1 MPCIGVSNNE
11 DKTMSK
17 VSYKPQKER
26 IGTEEIFDLVLK
38 DSSVKHGLIEFSR
51 EMLKRI
57 SAFEKEPGRFYVHC
71 IKREKD
77 IFIYDQNKK
86 LGKPEEIIRQLWLI
100 KLTQEYKYPLS
111 RIEVEKSVQFG
122 REVREKSAD
131 IVVYKEDKITP
142 YIIFEI
148 KQPNAKKAEEQL
160 KSYLNAEGAEGGVW
174 SNGIQRFIL
183 YRPYPKKYITT
194 LSNIPNVNQT
204 WDDLFEEKRTYDRL
218 EEKFDLSFIVSRLEE
233 MVLAQA
239 GVNVFE
245 EVFKLIYAKLYD
257 EDQAQN
263 VRSKQEIYFRQYKEP
278 RKTYAVINGELFK
291 GAVNEWPNIFKVT
304 DKIDLT
310 PEQLQI
316 CVPFLEEVKFFGS
329 GRYELEIIDR
339 AFEHLI
345 AEVSKGQKGQYFTPR
360 NVIKMCVRM
369 LNPKQGEYI
378 IDPACGSGGFLLH
391 TMYWV
396 WDSYLK
402 SVSQEARRRY
412 ASRYLFGIDFDD
424 NMRRISQALMLIA
437 GDGRHNIFKRNS
449 LDARDWI
456 GEQTEEARASLKSLL
471 SKDDEDNHKTYRY
484 LNFDLLMTNPPF
496 AGEITDS
503 GLLRQYEFA
512 KKDGRLKSKV
522 ERHILFVERS
532 LDMLMPGGRMAIV
545 LPQGIFN
552 NSNMGWI
559 REWFFDKARILAVVG
574 LEVNTFKLPAPA
586 KGTGTKTSVLF
597 IQKLEKG
604 QKPLKDYPI
613 FMAVS
618 KKSGKD
624 NSGEYIFVNE
634 NGKRVKAE
642 AGIFVAGEK
651 IKLDDDLNEIAE
663 EFVKFAK
670 KEKFSW
676 YK

>member
-1 MPCIGVSNNE
+1 MSN
-11 DKTMSK
+11 TH
-17 VSYKPQKER
+17 YKPQKEQ
-26 IGTEEIFDLVLK
+26 IGTEEIFDLVFK
-38 DSSVKHGLIEFSR
+38 DSSVKHGLLEFSK

-57 SAFEKEPGRFYVHC
+57 NAFEKEPGKFYVRC

-86 LGKPEEIIRQLWLI
+86 IGKPEEIIRQLWLI
-100 KLTQEYKYPLS
+100 KLTQEYKYPLG

-142 YIIFEI
+142 YIIFEV
-148 KQPNAKKAEEQL
+148 KQPDAKKAEEQL
-160 KSYLNAEGAEGGVW
+160 KSYLSAEGAEGGVW
-174 SNGIQRFIL
+174 SNGIQKFIL
-183 YRPYPKKYITT
+183 YRPYPKEYITA

-204 WDDLFEEKRTYDRL
+204 WDDLFEEKKTYDKL
-218 EEKFDLSFIVSRLEE
+218 QDKFDLSFIISRLEE

-257 EDQAQN
+257 EDQAKN
-263 VRSKQEIYFRQYKEP
+263 VRLKQEVCFRQYKEP
-278 RKTYAVINGELFK
+278 KKTYAVINEELFK
-291 GAVNEWPNIFKVT
+291 GAVKEWPNIFKAT

-316 CVPFLEEVKFFGS
+316 CVPFLEEIKFFGS
-329 GRYELEIIDR
+329 GREELEIIDR

-345 AEVSKGQKGQYFTPR
+345 TEVSKGQKGQYFTPR
-360 NVIKMCVRM
+360 NVIKMCVKM
-369 LNPKQGEYI
+369 LNPKQDEHI
-378 IDPACGSGGFLLH
+378 VDPACGSGGFLLH
-391 TMYWV
+391 AMYWV
-396 WDSYLK
+396 WDNYLK
-402 SVSQEARRRY
+402 SVSQDAKQRY
-412 ASRYLFGIDFDD
+412 ANRYLFGIDFDD

-449 LDARDWI
+449 LDARDWN
-456 GEQTEEARASLKSLL
+456 GEQAEEARTSLKSLL
-471 SKDDEDNHKTYRY
+471 FKDDEENRKSYRY
-484 LNFDLLMTNPPF
+484 LSFDLLMTNPPF

-512 KKDGRLKSKV
+512 KKNGKLKPKV
-522 ERHILFVERS
+522 ERHLLFIERS
-532 LDMLMPGGRMAIV
+532 LDALRPGGRMAIV
-545 LPQGIFN
+545 LPQGVFN
-552 NSNMGWI
+552 NTNLEWL
-559 REWFFDKARILAVVG
+559 REWLFEKARILAIVG
-574 LEVNTFKLPAPA
+574 LEGNTFKLPAPA

-597 IQKLEKG
+597 LQKWDKD

-624 NSGEYIFVNE
+624 NSGVYVFVNE
-634 NGKRVKAE
+634 QGKRIKAE
-642 AGIFVAGEK
+642 SGIFDTAEK
-651 IKLDDDLNEIAE
+651 IKLDDDLNEIVE
-663 EFVKFAK
+663 EFIKFTK
-670 KEKFSW
+670 KEKFAW
-676 YK
+676 